1 MNSAVLATTT
11 HRKME
16 GVSDGTSTQVRVQ
29 IINKCKAMMA
39 SRRLYKKGS
48 PHEKKD
54 RKRGGEQRNRK
65 ITEDLEQEPANI
77 HPISSE

>member
-1 MNSAVLATTT
+1 MNSAALATTT

-29 IINKCKAMMA
+29 IINKCKVMMA

-48 PHEKKD
+48 SHEEGHAKYGKEKK
-54 RKRGGEQRNRK
+54 KNWK
-65 ITEDLEQEPANI
+65 T
-77 HPISSE
+77 